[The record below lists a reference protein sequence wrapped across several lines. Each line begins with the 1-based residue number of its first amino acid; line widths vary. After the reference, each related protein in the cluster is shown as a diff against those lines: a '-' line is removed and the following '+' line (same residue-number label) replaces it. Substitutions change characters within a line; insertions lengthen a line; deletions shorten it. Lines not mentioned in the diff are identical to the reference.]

1 MTDIMTGCAK
11 TPLSDLLRRIPQE
24 AVYNW
29 TVPEEGR
36 ELWHLGSESA
46 PIGRL
51 AHEAADALDAM
62 LAASPQGEGG
72 PPTRG
77 GVVGDLD
84 LYDDKVQAGISWTMR
99 QWGEALGLTTWTQ
112 GDGSESVEGDVG
124 AEIHTILIDAGLR
137 DPETNEMVRVK
148 ALELEAM
155 LAASPQGEG
164 SSTGPAPIKPSGDTG
179 ELRERVAL
187 EIRNWPFDISRI
199 EGCLELAAAILD
211 LIQSERAG

>member
-1 MTDIMTGCAK
+1 MTDTVSETEVIFEVWQNGDMVAAADSLADAEHFMLVYGQDGPVEAK
-11 TPLSDLLRRIPQE
+11 TAITTRFPGFN
-24 AVYNW
+24 VV
-29 TVPEEGR
+29 T
-36 ELWHLGSESA
+36 
-46 PIGRL
+46 
-51 AHEAADALDAM
+51 AM

-148 ALELEAM
+148 ALAQKIDILRRADT
-155 LAASPQGEG
+155 EG
-164 SSTGPAPIKPSGDTG
+164 VKP
-179 ELRERVAL
+179 
-187 EIRNWPFDISRI
+187 
-199 EGCLELAAAILD
+199 
-211 LIQSERAG
+211 

>member
-1 MTDIMTGCAK
+1 MIDIVRV
-11 TPLSDLLRRIPQE
+11 LREPTE
-24 AVYNW
+24 AMIAAGERAAWDGDNSM
-29 TVPEEGR
+29 PAF
-36 ELWHLGSESA
+36 SA
-46 PIGRL
+46 MRK
-51 AHEAADALDAM
+51 AWSAM

-148 ALELEAM
+148 ALAQKIDILRRADAVVAGSVLVDDADFDIEKARRG
-155 LAASPQGEG
+155 AASWREIATNVVAAYDARVTEG
-164 SSTGPAPIKPSGDTG
+164 VNP
-179 ELRERVAL
+179 
-187 EIRNWPFDISRI
+187 
-199 EGCLELAAAILD
+199 
-211 LIQSERAG
+211 

>member
-1 MTDIMTGCAK
+1 MTDTVRVPRAWLEAFRRDTNPTEPIADNGGTGWDMFC
-11 TPLSDLLRRIPQE
+11 
-24 AVYNW
+24 
-29 TVPEEGR
+29 
-36 ELWHLGSESA
+36 
-46 PIGRL
+46 
-51 AHEAADALDAM
+51 HEASAM

-148 ALELEAM
+148 ALAQKIDILRRADAVVAGSVLVDDADFDIEKARRG
-155 LAASPQGEG
+155 AASWREIATNVVAAYDARVTEG
-164 SSTGPAPIKPSGDTG
+164 VKP
-179 ELRERVAL
+179 
-187 EIRNWPFDISRI
+187 
-199 EGCLELAAAILD
+199 
-211 LIQSERAG
+211 